1 MTAAA
6 ALSRPAVAIPSPD
19 QPLPPGW
26 SAAFPPAARPG
37 RIRRRHIALALS
49 FLILVALP
57 AAATAAYLWLR
68 AADQY
73 AATTAFS
80 VRKENSGTA
89 MELLGGITAL
99 GESSAP
105 DADILYDYL
114 SSPRLVA
121 QIDRELD
128 LRQIWSKA
136 AGDPV
141 FGYAAPGTIEDLTDH
156 WQRMVRISY
165 DSSTRLIELRVLAF
179 APDDSVR
186 IARAALAHAQAM
198 LNDLNAVAREDTVA
212 NARTD
217 LAEAETRLRR
227 ARAEVTRFR
236 VSHRLVDPGAEAES
250 QGGLIATL
258 QEQLAEA
265 QMDVDRLAA
274 SLREGDFRLVNARDR
289 VRVVEDRIA
298 EERRKVSDTSTGD
311 AAAAAVLGEYEALA
325 ADLTFAEESYR
336 AARTAYD
343 AAQAEARR
351 QGRYIA
357 AHVPPARP
365 ESARFPQRW
374 TIFATA
380 TLFLFLGWTVLVLIY
395 SALRDRR

>member
-6 ALSRPAVAIPSPD
+6 ALPRPALPLPPAD

-26 SAAFPPAARPG
+26 SAAFPPAARPA
-37 RIRRRHIALALS
+37 RLRRRHVGLALS

-57 AAATAAYLWLR
+57 AAATAAYLWLK
-68 AADQY
+68 AADQF
-73 AATTAFS
+73 AATTSFS
-80 VRKENSGTA
+80 VRKEDSGTA
-89 MELLGGITAL
+89 MELLGGITTL
-99 GESSAP
+99 GDSSAP

-121 QIDRELD
+121 EIDRELD
-128 LRQIWSKA
+128 LRRIWSKA

-141 FGYAAPGTIEDLTDH
+141 FAYAAPGTIEDLTDH

-179 APDDSVR
+179 DPDDALKIS
-186 IARAALAHAQAM
+186 RAALAHAQAM
-198 LNDLNAVAREDTVA
+198 LNDLNATAREDTVSY
-212 NARTD
+212 ARTD
-217 LAEAETRLRR
+217 LSEAETRLRQ
-227 ARAEVTRFR
+227 ARADLTRFR

-250 QGGLIATL
+250 QGGLLATL

-274 SLREGDFRLVNARDR
+274 SVREGDFRLVNARDR

-298 EERRKVSDTSTGD
+298 EERRKVSDASAGD
-311 AAAAAVLGEYEALA
+311 AAAAAVLGDYEALA
-325 ADLTFAEESYR
+325 ADLAFAEESYR

-343 AAQAEARR
+343 AAEAEARR

-374 TIFATA
+374 TILGTVS
-380 TLFLFLGWTVLVLIY
+380 LFLFLGWALAVLIH